1 MATFS
6 TAQPGRP
13 AVSSPSTAGS
23 SMLPSIPAPAAIMR
37 APTNTHPQQNDI
49 TVQDASDLPTEP
61 EDTRPGADLPPRLNP
76 LASSVFRDPSAADP
90 AVNPA
95 PQPEQDGR
103 PSTAHISSSAAGLSP
118 QTAVM
123 LGLTPSDLPPEALM
137 SGLSINPT
145 EQQLRPLA
153 IINSSAATLGPGTVR
168 VLQSMASGMG
178 VIAQQPQTP
187 GLSSARPRE
196 QAMAV
201 QEPVQQP
208 IQQEQPSLPFN
219 PLPTLQAAFSAL
231 SPHALDP
238 NLNLEAAFPKEIK
251 FVLRGKTLIHKLE
264 HISTA
269 KRQAVHDKAHEYA
282 VDFVEDKGLEEVSK
296 GRGKGRGKGKGKG
309 KEKES
314 VGAQGRVRSSE
325 EWSVIVD
332 GVAEYTR
339 VFSRLAA
346 PNNISDASET
356 ETQGQGQGSP
366 ANVDAAKL
374 ATADDLSTPMADAV
388 EEAIPALGSITD
400 PGPSRGRVCG
410 RDFERSDATSPPPS
424 NPTADPIQTLAQAF
438 ATLSLFCPPYLP
450 NAAAHFQALA
460 TRFIFEHTSTDVL
473 THGEVFEALARIEA
487 SREEM
492 VYEEPLLAYHVR
504 RALETVRGVV
514 TAPVAS
520 AAHRTSGSA
529 AFDMGGSSGADD
541 NVRFPC
547 SVPAGEEGYNC
558 NTVFPTVPELRE
570 HLRLEHGYDDEAAR
584 DVSGKAARV
593 TMR

>member
-6 TAQPGRP
+6 TTQPGRP

-37 APTNTHPQQNDI
+37 APTNNHPQQNDI

-95 PQPEQDGR
+95 PQAEQDGR

-123 LGLTPSDLPPEALM
+123 LGLTPSDLPPEPLM

-238 NLNLEAAFPKEIK
+238 NLTLEAAFPKEIK
-251 FVLRGKTLIHKLE
+251 FVLRGNTLIHKLE

-282 VDFVEDKGLEEVSK
+282 VDFVEEKGLE
-296 GRGKGRGKGKGKG
+296 GKG

-314 VGAQGRVRSSE
+314 VGAQGRVRSAE
-325 EWSVIVD
+325 EWSVIVN

-346 PNNISDASET
+346 PDNISDASET

-410 RDFERSDATSPPPS
+410 RDFERSDATSLPPS
-424 NPTADPIQTLAQAF
+424 NPPQTQ
-438 ATLSLFCPPYLP
+438 SKHSPKHSPPSRSSALP
-450 NAAAHFQALA
+450 TPQTQPAHFQALA

-473 THGEVFEALARIEA
+473 TPDNAGYIDELSEALARDFIAAYAGWIWPGWSDEDLDA
-487 SREEM
+487 VIVAEEM
-492 VYEEPLLAYHVR
+492 VYEEPSLAYDVR
-504 RALETVRGVV
+504 RAFETVRRAG
-514 TAPVAS
+514 TAPAVGTGSRSSRVA
-520 AAHRTSGSA
+520 AA
-529 AFDMGGSSGADD
+529 GA
-541 NVRFPC
+541 
-547 SVPAGEEGYNC
+547 G
-558 NTVFPTVPELRE
+558 
-570 HLRLEHGYDDEAAR
+570 
-584 DVSGKAARV
+584 
-593 TMR
+593 